1 MASQRMS
8 FYVRGVG
15 GGRGPTVRPSAPVKH
30 PHAIVLQTYADML
43 AKKKKK
49 KGDDNDLWKT

>member
-1 MASQRMS
+1 MASQHMS

-15 GGRGPTVRPSAPVKH
+15 GGRGPTVRPSATVTP
-30 PHAIVLQTYADML
+30 PHAMVLQAYADTL

-49 KGDDNDLWKT
+49 KGDNDDPWKT

>member
-1 MASQRMS
+1 MASQHMN

-15 GGRGPTVRPSAPVKH
+15 GGRGPTVRPSVSVTP
-30 PHAIVLQTYADML
+30 PHAIVLQTYAGTL